1 MLERG
6 RDAVERWPRESC
18 GRCLPAIYCAARR
31 HSSPP
36 QMWAVAAAATR
47 SSSDARPHTALTS
60 VRETSTL
67 ILSTSTLRT
76 PRVRV
81 GCGAATRRR
90 SAGWAPSWWG
100 TLWCM
105 RLCASCCCRLPS
117 AALTRPRTSLRAASA
132 EARQRPSPRR
142 STLSRSACRPRS
154 TRRRPTPTRR
164 CRQCGERLSLRR
176 AGASSSEVLSRGSRP
191 TRRRAPSC
199 LPCTRRGTGGSR
211 RGWGREKRAVES
223 SRRGAAGYEGRR
235 VCECLRAAG
244 LATAWCVS
252 QRAACDR

>member
-1 MLERG
+1 ML
-6 RDAVERWPRESC
+6 ASNIL
-18 GRCLPAIYCAARR
+18 RCSTAFQPTTNVGSRCCRNALEQRCAA
-31 HSSPP
+31 
-36 QMWAVAAAATR
+36 A
-47 SSSDARPHTALTS
+47 TALTS
-60 VRETSTL
+60 VREMSTL

-90 SAGWAPSWWG
+90 SAGWAPSWWD

-142 STLSRSACRPRS
+142 STLSRSECRPRS

-164 CRQCGERLSLRR
+164 CQQCGERLSLRR

-211 RGWGREKRAVES
+211 RGWGRAVES
-223 SRRGAAGYEGRR
+223 SRRGAAGYESRR
-235 VCECLRAAG
+235 VCEYLRAAG
-244 LATAWCVS
+244 WARPGACCSERRVS
-252 QRAACDR
+252 QGCGFNVETGCWDTLC